1 MTRHCPNPTR
11 KLVGN
16 QQFPEE
22 RSSDRERQEYTHT
35 MHRATCLK
43 FPSSENVQLPDHN
56 QTERTTS
63 ELYSTGT
70 KKRTDFLL
78 AGFPSE
84 PFPYHRFYYRKND
97 GCNQKLQ
104 CRHYT
109 QLITRVKKR
118 GQFEEVFLKLSQK
131 KHVTENR
138 RISADNTEH

>member
-16 QQFPEE
+16 QGLPEE

-63 ELYSTGT
+63 KLDSTGT
-70 KKRTDFLL
+70 KKEQTSCWLAFLQNH
-78 AGFPSE
+78 FPTTHFITGKMMAVTRSYSVDTTPNSLPGRRKGE
-84 PFPYHRFYYRKND
+84 SLKRFSSNS
-97 GCNQKLQ
+97 
-104 CRHYT
+104 
-109 QLITRVKKR
+109 VKR
-118 GQFEEVFLKLSQK
+118 SM
-131 KHVTENR
+131 
-138 RISADNTEH
+138 